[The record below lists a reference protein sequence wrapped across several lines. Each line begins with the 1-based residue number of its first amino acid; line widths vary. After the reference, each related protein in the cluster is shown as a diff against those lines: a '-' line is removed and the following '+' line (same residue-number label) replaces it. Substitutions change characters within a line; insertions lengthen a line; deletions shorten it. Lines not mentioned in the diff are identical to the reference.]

1 MLNRPAFAVALSFAC
16 AAPALA
22 QDPTLIGG
30 GGAPAA
36 PAIRPEEPF
45 QELPILTW
53 QEELELQSTIRQV
66 IFNAYLPLLARPTD
80 YRGSHD
86 DSIPNQ
92 VSDWDYQRPDVKNQ
106 LRSRQD
112 VVDRQRRAHAGLP
125 DAEINHL
132 ISKKKDFRQ
141 EQFEQLLVTSPR
153 FEDLSVVVNRMQP
166 LGNDNFRVDFDVKT
180 KSNGN
185 VETTKF
191 DSIDVVRRGGTW
203 LLPMKILLEV
213 APVARLQAGQAAGQ
227 PLDPA
232 AFAGNFIAIAQNT
245 LKDVLP
251 FEIPFITGNPD

>member
-1 MLNRPAFAVALSFAC
+1 MFKRTSLSLALSVALTSAA

-22 QDPTLIGG
+22 QDPSV
-30 GGAPAA
+30 APA

-53 QEELELQSTIRQV
+53 QEELELTSTIRQV
-66 IFNAYLPLLARPTD
+66 IFNAYLPMLARPTD
-80 YRGSHD
+80 YRGVHD

-92 VSDWDYQRPDVKNQ
+92 VKDWDFHRPDVRNQ
-106 LRSRQD
+106 LKSRQD
-112 VVDRQRRAHAGLP
+112 VVDRQRRAHAALP
-125 DAEINHL
+125 DAEITHL

-153 FEDLSVVVNRMQP
+153 FEDLFVIVNRMQP
-166 LGNDNFRVDFDVKT
+166 LGNENFRVDFEVRT

-191 DSIDVVRRGGTW
+191 DSIDVVRQGGTW
-203 LLPMKILLEV
+203 LLPMRIILEV

-227 PLDPA
+227 PLDPT

-251 FEIPFITGNPD
+251 FDVPFITGNPQ